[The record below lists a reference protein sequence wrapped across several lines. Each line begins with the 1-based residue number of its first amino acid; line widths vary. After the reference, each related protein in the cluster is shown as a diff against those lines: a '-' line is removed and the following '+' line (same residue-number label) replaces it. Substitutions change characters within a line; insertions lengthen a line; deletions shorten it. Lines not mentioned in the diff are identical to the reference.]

1 MFRCK
6 YLSLAA
12 MAAISVLCGASA
24 KASSI
29 LIDEGSTTYDPATKL
44 QWLDLTKTQGLSYN
58 DVLTNRSVDYVK
70 NGWRFATGAEIDGF
84 FRDAGLPLTTYP
96 NGTFSLASIPGDA
109 GYTGIQHD
117 AYTLGSELGWT
128 LPGAPDYYTTGLF
141 DVVPNPSTS
150 AAPGVVTL
158 AVLGYLGDGALGDQ
172 VQVNEYLDAARKD
185 DYVRNI
191 SSFLVRNVSV
201 VPIPG
206 QAVFFAAILL
216 GLAGLNLRRGKQ
228 LS

>member
-1 MFRCK
+1 
-6 YLSLAA
+6 
-12 MAAISVLCGASA
+12 
-24 KASSI
+24 
-29 LIDEGSTTYDPATKL
+29 
-44 QWLDLTKTQGLSYN
+44 
-58 DVLTNRSVDYVK
+58 
-70 NGWRFATGAEIDGF
+70 
-84 FRDAGLPLTTYP
+84 
-96 NGTFSLASIPGDA
+96 
-109 GYTGIQHD
+109 
-117 AYTLGSELGWT
+117 
-128 LPGAPDYYTTGLF
+128 
-141 DVVPNPSTS
+141 
-150 AAPGVVTL
+150 
-158 AVLGYLGDGALGDQ
+158 LGDGALGDQ